1 MQQNLDSFCLSSF
14 LTLHSKHL
22 FSPVEA
28 RVHQQNNIAVLYIT
42 VFLAMILQCVCQGL
56 LLTIASLTTLITKE
70 LPLVLL
76 YVTRVHQNTSP
87 SFAPHWIVLALHRGH
102 CWLPTKSHSP
112 FFFPNRTTVLFRC
125 HTAKCLK
132 GRWLIPAKGNPSN
145 GDTTPVESLA
155 RAQGYN
161 PGMANEMQEAG
172 ASLIL
177 NKKPLG
183 DQMVCLSRC

>member
-1 MQQNLDSFCLSSF
+1 MQQNLDSFCLSSY
-14 LTLHSKHL
+14 L

-70 LPLVLL
+70 LPLVFLC
-76 YVTRVHQNTSP
+76 VTRFQNISP
-87 SFAPHWIVLALHRGH
+87 SFAPHWTVLTLHRGH
-102 CWLPTKSHSP
+102 CWLPTKSYSP

-132 GRWLIPAKGNPSN
+132 GRWLIPAKGNPSK
-145 GDTTPVESLA
+145 GDTTPVEWSA
-155 RAQGYN
+155 QAQGYN

-172 ASLIL
+172 ASLLL
-177 NKKPLG
+177 NEKPLE
-183 DQMVCLSRC
+183 DQMGCLYRC